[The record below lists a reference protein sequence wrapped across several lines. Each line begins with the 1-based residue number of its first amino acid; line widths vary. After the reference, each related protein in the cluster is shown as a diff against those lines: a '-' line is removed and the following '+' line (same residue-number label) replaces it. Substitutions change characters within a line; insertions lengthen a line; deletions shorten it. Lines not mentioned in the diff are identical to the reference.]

1 MTTAA
6 RHEGKTTNGD
16 ALSDQVQIQKN
27 ALLEGGGKLHR
38 RQLLIGLT

>member
-6 RHEGKTTNGD
+6 THEGETTNGD
-16 ALSDQVQIQKN
+16 VQSDQVQIQKN
-27 ALLEGGGKLHR
+27 TLFEGEGKLHR